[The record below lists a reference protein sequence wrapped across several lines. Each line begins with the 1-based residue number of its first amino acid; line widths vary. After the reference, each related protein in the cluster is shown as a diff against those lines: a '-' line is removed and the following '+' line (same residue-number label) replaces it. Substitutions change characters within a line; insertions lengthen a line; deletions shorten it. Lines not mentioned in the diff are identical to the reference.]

1 MPPIQYQL
9 YMSLHMSGL
18 RCLMFQV
25 SAGLQPKMWHA
36 GHRSPTSKRRRIILK
51 HWLLLLSSTML
62 GMLLRMK
69 VLILTLQKKGQRIWN
84 LVRKRI
90 VMRIFTEL
98 IIMHISTY
106 NSFLQL
112 NLIIILVYT
121 NYITTIHTSY
131 TISNHVL
138 RGWWLIR
145 RKFRA
150 VTIASRDLVWQHLHA
165 KAWQVE
171 MHF

>member
-1 MPPIQYQL
+1 
-9 YMSLHMSGL
+9 
-18 RCLMFQV
+18 
-25 SAGLQPKMWHA
+25 
-36 GHRSPTSKRRRIILK
+36 
-51 HWLLLLSSTML
+51 ML

-69 VLILTLQKKGQRIWN
+69 VLILTLQKKGWRIWN

-138 RGWWLIR
+138 RG
-145 RKFRA
+145 
-150 VTIASRDLVWQHLHA
+150 
-165 KAWQVE
+165 
-171 MHF
+171 